1 MRRRELIGQA
11 GTAGPNAAAQSAP
24 VPEVGNGSWPRAKTQ
39 TCCSAV
45 EWRSQAS
52 DVRSFSR
59 EARLLPP
66 IDAQGQKSRKLC
78 GSQTFVA
85 RLATCVSCYYVSS

>member
-11 GTAGPNAAAQSAP
+11 GTLAGPNAAAQSAP

-59 EARLLPP
+59 EARLLSPT
-66 IDAQGQKSRKLC
+66 DARRKN
-78 GSQTFVA
+78 
-85 RLATCVSCYYVSS
+85 LANSVITTLL